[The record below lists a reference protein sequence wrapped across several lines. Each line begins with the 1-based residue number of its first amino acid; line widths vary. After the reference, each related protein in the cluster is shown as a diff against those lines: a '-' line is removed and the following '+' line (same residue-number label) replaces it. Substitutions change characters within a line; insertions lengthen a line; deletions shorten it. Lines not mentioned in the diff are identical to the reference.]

1 VATPLPGTEQVQHV
15 FFSPDGSRV
24 GFAITS
30 QRVLVASLAGGPPVT
45 IADSGV
51 GLDGA
56 TWSADGYVYYDGFT
70 GGTAAG
76 LARVPAAGGQAEL
89 VTTVDTAS
97 GESDHIWPVALP
109 DGRGILFMVARGGDV
124 RTSDIA
130 VVDPVD
136 GAHRVLVRGVAALYA
151 GSGHLIYL
159 TADGT
164 LMAALFDTKRLEM
177 TGDAVAL
184 AGGVGVHSFGS
195 ADLAVSATG
204 TLAYVTGSQQAEP
217 SEIVWVTPGAPVEPV
232 DPGWVGDF
240 RTLAL
245 SPDGRRLAVSIFQN
259 GEQQVWVKELPRGP
273 LTKLTFDGV
282 LNYRPQW
289 TADGRNITYISNTGT
304 EGLLM
309 SKRADGSAAADT
321 LLDLENVDGRSH
333 PVRGA
338 RTRTLS
344 RWPVD
349 RLPVRRVRSL

>member
-1 VATPLPGTEQVQHV
+1 VGAKVAWAGWALAAAFAATSGWLALRPTPERPVSRYSLALAPDQGLVGARGTRIALSPDGSRLVYIGTGEGGRQLWVRRRNELVATPLPGTEQVQHV

-195 ADLAVSATG
+195 ADRRISPCPLRERSPTSLAASR
-204 TLAYVTGSQQAEP
+204 P
-217 SEIVWVTPGAPVEPV
+217 SPA
-232 DPGWVGDF
+232 
-240 RTLAL
+240 
-245 SPDGRRLAVSIFQN
+245 
-259 GEQQVWVKELPRGP
+259 
-273 LTKLTFDGV
+273 
-282 LNYRPQW
+282 
-289 TADGRNITYISNTGT
+289 
-304 EGLLM
+304 
-309 SKRADGSAAADT
+309 
-321 LLDLENVDGRSH
+321 RSC
-333 PVRGA
+333 G
-338 RTRTLS
+338 
-344 RWPVD
+344 
-349 RLPVRRVRSL
+349 